1 MAIYLECFSEGK
13 GNTEVF
19 LKGDIPGNLEKH
31 LRTEHEDRLNYIR
44 EEIAPIYTYNI
55 VDTYHIFSSTRYI
68 NKDGVTQIVTR
79 YLILSKDFCE
89 KRFDALWEK
98 RAVFTPP
105 GYLLM
110 LEELGDWTA
119 PQNIWARHY
128 NRRVPDASACPTWKK
143 LTGGGENAKEIAGQG
158 HRKHLL
164 KVSDTVSGKDIL
176 QLWHEIDYYT
186 YKAVDGYR
194 NGYGWGNSFATYTD
208 AEHAFNTYNRCAEW
222 WQESGL
228 KIKAQDELNDVD
240 VIPVRQ
246 GVSLKRKD
254 GGNINQRYI
263 TPYIF
268 SEESDEDFFDRSAH
282 YRRRFLWTVLTV
294 TVMIHF
300 VVFWVFCAP
309 TIRCWRSYN
318 QIVSAESTDIGKFC
332 RRAAHKNQYVQKW
345 KDIAAIFN
353 SIGKSYG
360 NEEIHLA
367 NLKKLADKETQNAY
381 NPLQLIYLEQI
392 PLSYENSF
400 WSYGALTEICKKI
413 ESTPDAVFHNEK
425 EDRKEKLLNTY
436 RQIRGETTYVH
447 LVKQNSVLP
456 DELLPRQKEYI
467 LTEGCIQ
474 SSRTSVFIEKLLQPG
489 KKIRFSQGY
498 IKQNSTSAFIKEL
511 LRKDEYILTEGCIK
525 LYNDATAGLEVIHLS
540 PENPL
545 NVDLTKDCIKLAF
558 QHRDI
563 PRTLF
568 LNVTS
573 KNDSKERIFSNFSDS
588 SCLAVSFPYDNNRKQ
603 ALFLSERFQ
612 DAIAKNITASP
623 EKVEASRQN
632 KPISINLT
640 AHHLEEIEE
649 DYGIILSLNDNF
661 DVCTDKEIW
670 FSFPKL
676 LDGNNVQIE
685 NLPGLTCIN
694 LFPGHELTLDYLD
707 YLIKF
712 RTKVKASEQLR
723 SELQKICA
731 RNQVFNVEQ
740 SLEFI
745 AEQMFD
751 MNTEVQRMNQ
761 ICNDITEKLEY
772 KLQSENDDRGLA
784 KLFQTVNLYKETEVD
799 IPDEQS
805 HKKRR
810 EAFKDVLY
818 AAQSL
823 GLSSDLTDPKGMK
836 AKTDFCLRKP
846 INGGEN
852 QNTIRDVKQFMAFC
866 AKFSEALAGSSA
878 YESEKPSQ
886 AVIDDLARAVAW
898 PHEPANYHSEEEK
911 CKAIIEGVHNRPQD
925 ILNFIQGETFAAEL
939 QKPQKNTDMLV
950 EEYKRLTKNEL
961 VRNLLL
967 AQSDILNKSYSEK
980 KEKSNQ
986 EHLNDLNAVR
996 EDLVR
1001 VFRSSFLRFNLNEHL
1016 KNTFRDEISD
1026 DPDAENATLSDLYML
1041 MNNLDAQYMN
1051 NKRKD
1056 YILRRYAVI
1065 IRNEKLCKKLEKVF
1079 YAGLLDLSV
1088 SLAVDF
1094 RYYIWEKKL
1103 RDIDSPRL
1111 LTHLEEA
1118 LPEPEKEPSR
1128 RERYNKTV
1136 LQKKD
1141 KEAIIT
1147 TLALSP
1153 EQPIRN
1159 HHIIRYAIL
1168 RYMSRKLE
1176 EAAKEAMNLQLKSI
1190 ELDERQGD
1198 LLWKLQTAPTK

>member
-1 MAIYLECFSEGK
+1 MAIFLECFSEGK

-79 YLILSKDFCE
+79 YLILSKEFCE
-89 KRFDALWEK
+89 KRFDTLWEK

-467 LTEGCIQ
+467 LTEGCI
-474 SSRTSVFIEKLLQPG
+474 
-489 KKIRFSQGY
+489 
-498 IKQNSTSAFIKEL
+498 
-511 LRKDEYILTEGCIK
+511 K
-525 LYNDATAGLEVIHLS
+525 LYNDATDGLEVIHLS

-573 KNDSKERIFSNFSDS
+573 KNDSKERVFSNFSDS

-612 DAIAKNITASP
+612 DAIAKNITVSP

-640 AHHLEEIEE
+640 AHHLAEIVE

-661 DVCTDKEIW
+661 DVCSDKETW

-731 RNQVFNVEQ
+731 QNQVLNVEQ
-740 SLEFI
+740 SLQFI
-745 AEQMFD
+745 AVQMFA
-751 MNTEVQRMNQ
+751 MNTEVQKMDQN
-761 ICNDITEKLEY
+761 CNSLTKELEY
-772 KLQSENDDRGLA
+772 KQKSA
-784 KLFQTVNLYKETEVD
+784 KDAGELKILFQKDRLDHQALHFHEAVNLYKETEVD

-805 HKKRR
+805 HKKRQN
-810 EAFKDVLY
+810 AFNDVLT
-818 AAQSL
+818 AAHSL
-823 GLSSDLTDPKGMK
+823 CLSSDLAAARENGTKGK
-836 AKTDFCLRKP
+836 NDKTKFCLRKP
-846 INGGEN
+846 IDDGDN
-852 QNTIRDVKQFMAFC
+852 QNTLRDIRQFMAFC
-866 AKFSEALAGSSA
+866 AKFSAALADKHTTAPG
-878 YESEKPSQ
+878 EPTHQEKR
-886 AVIDDLARAVAW
+886 DDLARAVAW
-898 PHEPANYHSEEEK
+898 PHKPANYPSEEDK
-911 CKAIIEGVHNRPQD
+911 CKAIIAGVHNRPQD

-1001 VFRSSFLRFNLNEHL
+1001 VFRSSFLRFNLNEYL

-1065 IRNEKLCKKLEKVF
+1065 IRNEKLCKKLGKVF

-1094 RYYIWEKKL
+1094 RYNIWEKKL

-1118 LPEPEKEPSR
+1118 LPEPEKEPST

-1159 HHIIRYAIL
+1159 HHIIRYAII

-1176 EAAKEAMNLQLKSI
+1176 EAAKDAMNIQLKSI

>member
-1 MAIYLECFSEGK
+1 MAIYLECFSVGK

-19 LKGDIPGNLEKH
+19 LKGDIPGYLENH

-79 YLILSKDFCE
+79 YLILSKEFCE
-89 KRFDALWEK
+89 KRFDTLWEK

-143 LTGGGENAKEIAGQG
+143 LTGVGENAKEIAGQG

-360 NEEIHLA
+360 NEEIHLT
-367 NLKKLADKETQNAY
+367 NLKKLADKETKNAY

-456 DELLPRQKEYI
+456 DELLPQQK
-467 LTEGCIQ
+467 
-474 SSRTSVFIEKLLQPG
+474 
-489 KKIRFSQGY
+489 
-498 IKQNSTSAFIKEL
+498 
-511 LRKDEYILTEGCIK
+511 EYILTEGCIK

-573 KNDSKERIFSNFSDS
+573 KNDSKERVFSNFSDS

-612 DAIAKNITASP
+612 NAIAKNITVSP

-640 AHHLEEIEE
+640 AHHLEEIVE

-661 DVCTDKEIW
+661 DVCTDKETW

-685 NLPGLTCIN
+685 NLPGLTCVN

-731 RNQVFNVEQ
+731 QNEVLNVEQ
-740 SLEFI
+740 SLQFI
-745 AEQMFD
+745 AVQMFD
-751 MNTEVQRMNQ
+751 MNTEVQKMNQ
-761 ICNDITEKLEY
+761 NCNSLTKELEY
-772 KLQSENDDRGLA
+772 KQKSA
-784 KLFQTVNLYKETEVD
+784 KDAGELKILFQKDRLDHQAIHFLEAVNLYKETEVD

-805 HKKRR
+805 HKKRQN
-810 EAFKDVLY
+810 AFHDVLTS
-818 AAQSL
+818 AHSL
-823 GLSSDLTDPKGMK
+823 CLSSDLAAARENDTRGKND
-836 AKTDFCLRKP
+836 KTKFCLRKP
-846 INGGEN
+846 IDVGDK
-852 QNTIRDVKQFMAFC
+852 QNTLRDIKQFMAFC
-866 AKFSEALAGSSA
+866 AKFSEALADEHTTAPG
-878 YESEKPSQ
+878 EPTHQEKR
-886 AVIDDLARAVAW
+886 DDLARAVAW
-898 PHEPANYHSEEEK
+898 PHKPDNYHSEEEK
-911 CKAIIEGVHNRPQD
+911 CKAIIAGVHNRPQD

-1065 IRNEKLCKKLEKVF
+1065 IRNEKLCKKLGKVF

-1094 RYYIWEKKL
+1094 RYNIWEKKL

-1118 LPEPEKEPSR
+1118 LPEPEKKPST

-1159 HHIIRYAIL
+1159 HHIIRYAII

-1176 EAAKEAMNLQLKSI
+1176 EAAKDAMNIQLKSI